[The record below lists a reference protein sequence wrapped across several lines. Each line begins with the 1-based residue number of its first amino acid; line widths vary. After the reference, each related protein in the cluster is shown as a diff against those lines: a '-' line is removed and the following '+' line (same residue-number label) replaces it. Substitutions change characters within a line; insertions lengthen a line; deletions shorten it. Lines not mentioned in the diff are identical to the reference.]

1 MGNDANS
8 TEPNRD
14 AHVAALKRERAGYV
28 SNGNDERLAAVD
40 AELERLGGG
49 ATDVDASPVE
59 RAVASAP
66 ERSESVKAKPA
77 RKRPTS
83 RKAKAKE

>member
-1 MGNDANS
+1 MGTDANS
-8 TEPNRD
+8 TEPTRD

-40 AELERLGGG
+40 AELKRLGGG
-49 ATDVDASPVE
+49 ATDVDPVE

-77 RKRPTS
+77 RKPSS
-83 RKAKAKE
+83 RKAKA